1 MQVELFSGLAARPNK
16 HQDVIAKFKQAV
28 LPSETTQ
35 SLEEMLSSL
44 TEQEMSSLQQKAKMI
59 LLSSPSYST
68 SYLTQVKQMFPNLG
82 KAKQNLLAEL
92 MQQISP
98 RDTLVEDEEKPASAR
113 HKAIMAYHDQLE
125 KSLRSLQPKQ
135 EDRAIEQS
143 KTLFQ
148 VLN

>member
-1 MQVELFSGLAARPNK
+1 
-16 HQDVIAKFKQAV
+16 
-28 LPSETTQ
+28 
-35 SLEEMLSSL
+35 
-44 TEQEMSSLQQKAKMI
+44 
-59 LLSSPSYST
+59 
-68 SYLTQVKQMFPNLG
+68 
-82 KAKQNLLAEL
+82 

-98 RDTLVEDEEKPASAR
+98 RDILVEDEEQPAIAR

-125 KSLRSLQPKQ
+125 KSFMSMQPKQ